1 MRFSLAR
8 AAGLACLL
16 AGGMAAGQTS
26 TENFEDL
33 GRRAQAVLD
42 SDPAAAAALYKQALE
57 MQPAW
62 PEGWFYLGGALYR
75 LDRYAEGVDAFHKG
89 LDLSPKNGP
98 AWALLGMCEYELGHL
113 DQTLADIGKAEDL
126 GLGNNTAFEVAVRQ
140 RAALAL
146 IRQSFFDRAMSQLQ
160 PLIKY
165 KENSAPVVEAAG
177 LCSLG
182 VAQDPTKLR
191 ENRRKVVDMTGKAM
205 WAAVSHRPQDAEDGF
220 HQLLELY
227 PREPGVHYAYGL
239 YLMDTDQHAALAEFE
254 KELSNNPMQWPAL
267 LAGAFLE
274 TRSGAPDVALQFAER
289 ARKVVPASY
298 LWLCEAEMGRA
309 LLAKDEPEKAVP
321 LFEDSVKQQPDNAQ
335 THFYLEQAYRRAGR
349 KTEAQRER
357 VEFVRLKSQQDPGA
371 MPGLMNSANR

>member
-182 VAQDPTKLR
+182 VAQDPTKLP